1 MDGDKQKSLTKTFF
15 DSVSHRYYERHYGDI
30 DKQTRYPGQYVR
42 HKRVLE
48 LIDDLGGNPGTVL
61 DVGCGTGVLVCE
73 LLKRGNV
80 VFGVDLSESMIA
92 RSRQMVAEV
101 VPDHRD
107 KGHLDTGDAEH
118 LDFGDSY
125 FDIVVASG
133 LAEYLESDELF
144 FRECRRVLKPGGRV
158 IISFRNRLF
167 NAFSCN
173 AYTHA
178 ATVSSDLA
186 DITDELVAAFR
197 ARSGSIEPEMMRSFA
212 SQLAGIQ
219 DRVLEEPAHVEREP
233 GTWELS
239 MSRRQHTP
247 DEVKDRLRRAG
258 MDMDRTIFWHFHPF
272 PPPVVSRFPKLC
284 REIGLAMEVLGETP
298 IGALMASGFLVRAAK
313 A

>member
-1 MDGDKQKSLTKTFF
+1 MDGDNQKSLTKTFF

-30 DKQTRYPGQYVR
+30 DGQTRYPGQYVR

-48 LIDDLGGNPGTVL
+48 LIDDLGGIPGTVL

-73 LLKRGNV
+73 LLKRGHA

-92 RSRQMVAEV
+92 RSRRMVAEV

-107 KGHLDTGDAEH
+107 NSHLDTGDAEQ
-118 LDFGDSY
+118 LDFEASY

-144 FRECRRVLKPGGRV
+144 FRECSRVLKPGGKV

-167 NAFSCN
+167 NAFSYN
-173 AYTHA
+173 AYTQA
-178 ATVSSDLA
+178 ASASSDLA
-186 DITDELVAAFR
+186 TITDELVAAFR
-197 ARSGSIEPEMMRSFA
+197 GRSSSIEGEIMRSFA

-219 DRVLEEPAHVEREP
+219 DRVPEEPAHVETES
-233 GTWELS
+233 GAWELS

-258 MDMDRTIFWHFHPF
+258 MELDRTIFWHFHPF
-272 PPPVVSRFPKLC
+272 PPSVVNRFPALC

-298 IGALMASGFLVRAAK
+298 VGSLMASGFLVRATK
-313 A
+313 V